1 VETVYVARAD
11 GSGGRS
17 HVSLRSGRT
26 PVWTRTDREI
36 AYRSGEA
43 FLAAP
48 FDPVTGDVGS
58 PVEVFRMPVTGSL
71 WSGRVRDFDVSPDGN
86 RLLVTVPVAK
96 ADDASLVVVL
106 GWRSEVERRMGS
118 RE

>member
-1 VETVYVARAD
+1 
-11 GSGGRS
+11 
-17 HVSLRSGRT
+17 
-26 PVWTRTDREI
+26 
-36 AYRSGEA
+36 
-43 FLAAP
+43 
-48 FDPVTGDVGS
+48 
-58 PVEVFRMPVTGSL
+58 
-71 WSGRVRDFDVSPDGN
+71 VRDFDVSPDGN